1 MPHVAKTHDQWLTLI
16 CGVCKRKEKD
26 LRNITDLILTLIHV
40 HHFVDYSFEWMP
52 SKVCKSCL
60 NILREID
67 EKKDQAKRKLPI
79 VNYENMKKPTKKT
92 RQSSQC
98 QCSWCDIGR
107 LKSAK
112 NAAHNSNMRDGP
124 GRPSSSSSKEADING
139 SMKICLKCKGEFA
152 PGKSHICNK
161 EHLQNNLLNLVRESS
176 PGTREIVTSK
186 LLDDICDD
194 KDVKRSSGT
203 IALKTRNNHKKIVN
217 IGTQKPPR

>member
-1 MPHVAKTHDQWLTLI
+1 MPKDKNTHDQWLTLI
-16 CGVCKRKEKD
+16 CGVCKRKGKD
-26 LRNITDLILTLIHV
+26 LRNITDNILALIHV

-60 NILREID
+60 NRLREI
-67 EKKDQAKRKLPI
+67 EKKKDKAKCKLPI
-79 VNYENMKKPTKKT
+79 ANYENMKKPTKQT
-92 RQSSQC
+92 RNSSQC

-107 LKSAK
+107 LKLAK
-112 NAAHNSNMRDGP
+112 NAAHNSNMRDEP
-124 GRPSSSSSKEADING
+124 GRPSSSSSKEMEVNG
-139 SMKICLKCKGEFA
+139 SMQICLKCKGEFA

-161 EHLQNNLLNLVRESS
+161 QHLQNNLLNLVRESS

-194 KDVKRSSGT
+194 NNVKRSSGT